1 MNEIDGGCFNSSSM
15 HNNTFHN
22 IKNKDWYSDLHAYSI
37 MDGDYD
43 DIVKHLIGSD
53 ADIDQLDNEAKDDDG
68 RSKSIKKQL
77 KKKISSKKKNK
88 ITYKSMKQK

>member
-1 MNEIDGGCFNSSSM
+1 MNEIDGGRFNSSSM

-22 IKNKDWYSDLHAYSI
+22 IKNKDGYSDLHAYSI

-43 DIVKHLIGSD
+43 DIVKHLIGSG
-53 ADIDQLDNEAKDDDG
+53 ADIDQLDNEA
-68 RSKSIKKQL
+68 IKKQL
-77 KKKISSKKKNK
+77 KKKISSSAKKNK